1 MKKYTKPIVQTFTKN
16 DVKKRIANAASC
28 TVVCTYMYGYCGQK
42 DGWGTTHCPTWG
54 YYFILI
60 II

>member
-42 DGWGTTHCPTWG
+42 DGWVTTHCPTWG
-54 YYFILI
+54 
-60 II
+60 